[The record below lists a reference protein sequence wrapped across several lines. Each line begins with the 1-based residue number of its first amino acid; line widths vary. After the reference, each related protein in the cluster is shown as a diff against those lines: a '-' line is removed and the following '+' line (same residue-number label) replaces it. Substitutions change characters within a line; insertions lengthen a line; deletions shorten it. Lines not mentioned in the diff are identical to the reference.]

1 MIEQQELTR
10 ALGRNLVA
18 RDAFPYTTPVGTV
31 YDTGDYQRALDMIHA
46 SRGKDA
52 RRLVDDTFRRFFLGV
67 TTDLDWLD
75 TASQITG
82 GVAH

>member
-1 MIEQQELTR
+1 
-10 ALGRNLVA
+10 
-18 RDAFPYTTPVGTV
+18 
-31 YDTGDYQRALDMIHA
+31 MIHA
-46 SRGKDA
+46 SRGKEA

-82 GVAH
+82 GVVH